1 MPLKCLYTVSAGQW
15 HHPNVPILNTDNTE
29 IIDFISGVRTILST
43 WTTSLGVGTP
53 YILLLVV
60 VKGLHVHLCKL
71 AFPLHDIVNTM
82 EIVFRSSNESTLM
95 KEVTF
100 EEMFSLR
107 SLMQALRLILVN
119 KPDQLDLCSRYQ
131 RGLI

>member
-1 MPLKCLYTVSAGQW
+1 MPLECLYTVSAGQW

-29 IIDFISGVRTILST
+29 IIDFVSGIGTIST

-71 AFPLHDIVNTM
+71 AFPLPDIVNTM
-82 EIVFRSSNESTLM
+82 EIVFRSSNERTLT
-95 KEVTF
+95 KEVTL
-100 EEMFSLR
+100 ENMFPLR
-107 SLMQALRLILVN
+107 SLV
-119 KPDQLDLCSRYQ
+119 
-131 RGLI
+131 RGTKADFGQ